1 MKLFKILFAII
12 GGVILL
18 VLLIVIGVIIAF
30 TSSQD
35 NFDASKINPELTK
48 NELLA
53 NELNTGLDKMKD
65 EYKLDVTF
73 SEEDLDSLIY
83 AFVKEQLND
92 KYNPIDGES
101 DEELYIMNANLGF
114 TNALVKHAYANISG
128 DELTL
133 NVTGSAGFIKSRVQL
148 TLKVETTD
156 DEYILHIIKGK
167 VGKVNVFSKFVLN
180 ILKKNGLDTEL
191 NNFLKEKNI
200 PFVLNI
206 DNKTFTCT
214 KDEFSAWVDTLLSK
228 EGEEK
233 DASSVMASTLID
245 VLLST
250 ENDFVTFGM
259 IEENEFGVDI
269 DLNVLKVDSSLTTLD
284 PAIKEAID
292 TSNLIKN
299 KSQTLAINALTGNGT
314 YMTFSEIEISR
325 LIYTTSNGYESFK
338 KDSEIMEGVY
348 FHFAI
353 EGIILDIE
361 EDGLGLSVTI
371 ILNINGLLTIAK
383 YSGTTNQVA
392 PTQIDIKMDEVLY
405 LGDNLEID
413 SEFIGAL
420 LEESF
425 KNNTFL
431 SYNSETNTLTLSSSV
446 FDEYLQ
452 KASIASPVTV
462 NGIEFKTD
470 VLNVKLQVMN
480 PLTQLSIDKASAL
493 IRNALQG
500 EFLDTSLYSQDP
512 ETQAVLQ
519 ELSENLDDLRE
530 QLNDPSVDPS
540 DLDTEDVVNT
550 INKLSTDDQE
560 TFFGQLQEEAGETD
574 IEQLYNDLFHNGD

>member
-133 NVTGSAGFIKSRVQL
+133 NVTGQAGLIKSRVAL

-259 IEENEFGVDI
+259 IGENEFGVDI
-269 DLNVLKVDSSLTTLD
+269 DLNVLKVDSALTTLD

-314 YMTFSEIEISR
+314 YMTFSETEISR

-361 EDGLGLSVTI
+361 EDGLGLSITI

-392 PTQIDIKMDEVLY
+392 PTQIDIEMDEVLY

-540 DLDTEDVVNT
+540 DLDTEEVVNT